1 MKSCTLSWHR
11 RYCWSLMWRYSIKR
25 LVIVVVVFVIAAFAW
40 MLLIQS
46 IKDRE
51 LRMHA
56 EDSQR
61 RAETAHRA
69 LVADIESLAGV
80 GALTLTDINEGTV
93 RFALN
98 K

>member
-1 MKSCTLSWHR
+1 MKNCTLSWHR

-25 LVIVVVVFVIAAFAW
+25 LLVVLVISAIAALSW
-40 MLLIQS
+40 MLVTQS
-46 IKDRE
+46 IKDHE
-51 LRMHA
+51 LRMSA
-56 EDSQR
+56 EDGRR

-69 LVADIESLAGV
+69 LVADIESLAGS
-80 GALTLTDINEGTV
+80 GALTMTDINEGTV